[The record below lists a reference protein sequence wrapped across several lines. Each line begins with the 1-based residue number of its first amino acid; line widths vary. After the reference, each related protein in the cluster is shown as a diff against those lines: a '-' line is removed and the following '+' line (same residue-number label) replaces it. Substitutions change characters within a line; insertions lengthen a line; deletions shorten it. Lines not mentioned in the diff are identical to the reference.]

1 MLFRQLF
8 DHETYTYTYLLADES
23 SKEAVLIDPVIE
35 HLKSYQRLLKELG
48 LTLKYA
54 LDTHVHADH
63 ITALGKLRE
72 TFACKTFL
80 SNEGAVACADEGLRD
95 GQEISFGDITI
106 RVMYT
111 PGHTDDS
118 YCFYIEEDGK
128 SMVFTGDTLLIRGT
142 GRTDFQN
149 GSSEALYD
157 SLHNK
162 LMVLPATTIVYP
174 GHDYKGWT
182 QSTIEEERLHNERL
196 NIKDKEKFAEHMAN
210 LNLPDPKWMDVA
222 VPANQSCGKEK
233 S

>member
-8 DHETYTYTYLLADES
+8 DHESYTYTYLLADENT
-23 SKEAVLIDPVIE
+23 KEAVLIDPVIE
-35 HLKSYQRLLKELG
+35 HVSSYQRLLNELG
-48 LTLKYA
+48 LTLKFA

-72 TFACKTFL
+72 TLGCKTFL
-80 SNEGAVACADEGLRD
+80 SNEGAVSCADEGLRD
-95 GQEISFGDITI
+95 GQEITFGDITI
-106 RVMYT
+106 RVIYT

-118 YCFYIEEDGK
+118 YCFYLEQDGQ

-149 GSSEALYD
+149 GSSEELYD

-162 LMVLPATTIVYP
+162 VMALPASTIVYP
-174 GHDYKGWT
+174 AHDYKGWT
-182 QSTIEEERLHNERL
+182 KSTIEEERLHNERL
-196 NIKDKEKFAEHMAN
+196 KIKDKEQFAEHMAN

-222 VPANQSCGKEK
+222 VPANQSCGKENA
-233 S
+233 